1 MILHYN
7 NHYYEYDRH
16 ENKERKNTGAN
27 PIPSIIA
34 AAALTAL

>member
-1 MILHYN
+1 MIAMK
-7 NHYYEYDRH
+7 
-16 ENKERKNTGAN
+16 NKEWKNTGAN